1 VLSSVSLALERGW
14 TAVVGPNGAGK
25 STLLEVLAGTLVP
38 DAGRREVDGLSESRG
53 VVVPQSVDEPTRRVG
68 VMRRLPSRARLR
80 NEPDDH
86 AGDPARSFVEDR
98 GDDHARDLV
107 EDRHDDLVH
116 ELASRWDKVALRWR
130 ARLAL
135 TFLEPAAR
143 PSDPTSRERRRQA
156 TEPSQSPDDPR
167 VGSYGER
174 RRWQIAAA
182 LAAEPDLLLLDE
194 PTNHLDAES
203 LALLLD
209 ALSSFRGL
217 GVIVSHDRAF
227 LRALAERVVFVE
239 NGRAELVAQGF
250 DEARL
255 TRDEERRARI
265 EERERRVGALRKL
278 ERAVVAKKTARAA
291 AERQT
296 SRRAR
301 MRSPKDGDARG
312 IHAQYRAERA
322 EASLGRGVGALA
334 ERAEQARREVAA
346 IEVEACHLGAIAL
359 PSRADAPP
367 WLLRT
372 EVPALCVGDRCVVP
386 ARRVDLPRGA
396 RVHVAGPNGAGKTTL
411 LRALIDAWE
420 HAPERLFVLPQ
431 DLDPDE
437 PRARLHALDP
447 DVRGRVLALVARL
460 GSDPRAV
467 LASPRLSAGEAR
479 KLAIT
484 IALLTPTWLL
494 VLDEPTNHLDLHARE
509 RLEEALRSYDGAL
522 LLTTH
527 DEDFA
532 NALTNERWDMGQ
544 AARSG

>member
-1 VLSSVSLALERGW
+1 MGSDRSSFRRPSSDRHSADGRVSLRLSDVTVTRGGRDVLSSVSLTLEPGW
-14 TAVVGPNGAGK
+14 TAIVGPNGAGK

-38 DAGRREVDGLSESRG
+38 DAGRRELDGVAESRG
-53 VVVPQSVDEPTRRVG
+53 VVVPQSVDAPTRRVADT
-68 VMRRLPSRARLR
+68 SRA
-80 NEPDDH
+80 
-86 AGDPARSFVEDR
+86 ARSS
-98 GDDHARDLV
+98 DD
-107 EDRHDDLVH
+107 DDLVH
-116 ELASRWDKVALRWR
+116 ALATRWDKVALRWR

-135 TFLEPAAR
+135 
-143 PSDPTSRERRRQA
+143 
-156 TEPSQSPDDPR
+156 PDDPR
-167 VGSYGER
+167 IGSYGER

-182 LAAEPDLLLLDE
+182 LAAEPELLLLDE

-203 LALLLD
+203 LALLHD
-209 ALSSFRGL
+209 ALSSFRGV

-239 NGRAELVAQGF
+239 HGRAELVAQGF

-255 TRDEERRARI
+255 TRDEARRARI
-265 EERERRVGALRKL
+265 DERERRVGALRKL
-278 ERAVVAKKTARAA
+278 ERAVVAKKSARAA

-312 IHAQYRAERA
+312 IHAQYRADRA

-334 ERAEQARREVAA
+334 ERAEHARREVDAIA
-346 IEVEACHLGAIAL
+346 IEDYHLGAIAL
-359 PSRADAPP
+359 PSRTDAPP

-372 EVPALCVGDRCVVP
+372 EVPALCIGDRCVVP

-411 LRALIDAWE
+411 LNALIDAWE

-431 DLDPDE
+431 DLDPDA

-484 IALLTPTWLL
+484 IALLEPTWLL

-509 RLEEALRSYDGAL
+509 RLEEALRAYDGAL

-532 NALTNERWDMGQ
+532 AALTNERWELGGEKGRQLRIM
-544 AARSG
+544 RSS

>member
-1 VLSSVSLALERGW
+1 MGSDRSSFRRPSSDRRSADAKASLRLSGVTVTRGGRDVLSSVSLALEPGW
-14 TAVVGPNGAGK
+14 TAIVGPNGAGK

-38 DAGRREVDGLSESRG
+38 DAGRRELDGVAEARG

-68 VMRRLPSRARLR
+68 ARVAR
-80 NEPDDH
+80 SPDD
-86 AGDPARSFVEDR
+86 
-98 GDDHARDLV
+98 
-107 EDRHDDLVH
+107 DDLVH
-116 ELASRWDKVALRWR
+116 ALAARWDKVALRWR
-130 ARLAL
+130 ARLA
-135 TFLEPAAR
+135 
-143 PSDPTSRERRRQA
+143 
-156 TEPSQSPDDPR
+156 PDDPR

-203 LALLLD
+203 LALLQD
-209 ALSSFRGL
+209 ALASFRGL

-227 LRALAERVVFVE
+227 LRALAERIVFVE
-239 NGRAELVAQGF
+239 HGRAELVAQGF

-255 TRDEERRARI
+255 TREEERRARA

-278 ERAVVAKKTARAA
+278 ERAVVAKKSARAG

-322 EASLGRGVGALA
+322 EASLGRGVAALA
-334 ERAEQARREVAA
+334 ERAEHARRDVAA
-346 IEVEACHLGAIAL
+346 IEVEDSHLGTIAL

-372 EVPALCVGDRCVVP
+372 EVPALCVGDRRVVP

-420 HAPERLFVLPQ
+420 HAPDRLFVLPQ

-437 PRARLHALDP
+437 PRARLHTLDP
-447 DVRGRVLALVARL
+447 DTRGRALALVARL

-467 LASPRLSAGEAR
+467 LTSPRLSAGEAR

-509 RLEEALRSYDGAL
+509 RLEEALRAYDGAL

-532 NALTNERWDMGQ
+532 AAITNERWELGTS
-544 AARSG
+544 RGG